1 MSLLYR
7 RISRLPNYLRA
18 FGLVRGL
25 ILLFRVERNL
35 AKESNRLKSYDVP
48 WARAPIWLRETI
60 SDHAIFWQNIV
71 RRHYEVAHF
80 PHAQRLMAT
89 YAAILKAGR
98 RPVILDCGGNIGL
111 SAIWFAVKFPEA
123 RVLVVEPEPRNFE
136 LLVRN
141 VAPYRNTVEPLQ
153 GGIWPRAG
161 RLAITNPKSGASAFQ
176 VQAETDPGSDSVR
189 AFTIDDLLR
198 MAESTEAFIVKLDIE
213 GSQRT
218 LFEENTDWVG
228 RCHLIILELDDW
240 LFPWAGTSRSFFR
253 CISRL
258 PFEYL
263 IAGEHIFCFRDF
275 SESIGADH

>member
-1 MSLLYR
+1 MSLFYR
-7 RISRLPNYLRA
+7 RMSRLPNYLRA

-35 AKESNRLKSYDVP
+35 TSQSDRLQSYNVP

-71 RRHYEVAHF
+71 QRHYEIDDF

-89 YAAILKAGR
+89 YEAMLKEGR

-111 SAIWFAVKFPEA
+111 SAIWFAVKFPVA

-136 LLVRN
+136 LLLKN
-141 VAPYRNTVEPLQ
+141 VAPYRNIIEPLQ
-153 GGIWPRAG
+153 GGIWSRGG
-161 RLAITNPKSGASAFQ
+161 RLAIRNPKAGASAFQ
-176 VQAETDPGSDSVR
+176 MQAEVEPGMESIR
-189 AFTIDDLLR
+189 AFSIDDLLGI
-198 MAESTEAFIVKLDIE
+198 AESAEAFIVKLDIE

-218 LFEENTDWVG
+218 LFEENTGWVG

-240 LFPWAGTSRSFFR
+240 LFPWAGTSRTFFQ

-263 IAGEHIFCFRDF
+263 MAGEHICCFRDF
-275 SESIGADH
+275 SEKIEAGP